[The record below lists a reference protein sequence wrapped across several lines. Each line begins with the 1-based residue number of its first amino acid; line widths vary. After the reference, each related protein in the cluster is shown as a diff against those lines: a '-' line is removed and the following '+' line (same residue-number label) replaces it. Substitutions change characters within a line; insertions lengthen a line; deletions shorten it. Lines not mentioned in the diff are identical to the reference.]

1 MKLIIKNND
10 KAEQFV
16 NIFQNIKLFC
26 DTFNVE
32 ITKDAFYIQ
41 GMDSSHVSIFEIYLH
56 SSWFDSYE
64 LDKDTTIGLTSAIF
78 PKILTAWSLDH
89 SIMLSMSDEDHLD
102 VSFEKDEDKKS
113 LYNKYFEIPL
123 INIDTDR
130 LEIPDQEYTLDIEF
144 DSKKFKRLIDELAL
158 IGEQVNITCDE
169 NEINAKSSS
178 LEGNMK
184 INIPFD
190 DIESYSIEENETIDI
205 TFSLKF
211 LKNMCVYSKLSSIA
225 LIYITN
231 GLPLQLKY
239 SLGDESY
246 ARFYVA
252 PTIDDN

>member
-1 MKLIIKNND
+1 MELIIKSND

-32 ITKDAFYIQ
+32 ITKDSFYIQ
-41 GMDSSHVSIFEIYLH
+41 GMDPSHVSIFEIHLH
-56 SSWFDSYE
+56 NNWFDSYTV
-64 LDKDTTIGLTSAIF
+64 DNNVTIGLTSSIF
-78 PKILTAWSLDH
+78 PKILTAWSADH
-89 SIMLSMSDEDHLD
+89 NILLSMSNEDHLD
-102 VSFEKDEDKKS
+102 VSFEKIEEKKS

-130 LEIPDQEYTLDIEF
+130 LDIPEQEYTLDIEF
-144 DSKKFKRLIDELAL
+144 DSKKFKRLIDELSL
-158 IGEQVNITCDE
+158 IGERVNMTCDE
-169 NEINAKSSS
+169 NEINAKSQS
-178 LEGNMK
+178 LEGSMS

-211 LKNMCVYSKLSSIA
+211 LKNMCVYSKLSSVA

-231 GLPLQLKY
+231 GNPLQLKY
-239 SLGDESY
+239 SLDENSY
-246 ARFYVA
+246 VRFYVA
-252 PTIDDN
+252 PAIDDN